1 MGKTLWKL
9 GDRPSDNGL
18 IGPGCTGNGQRWC
31 TRIKTF
37 GNRPFNQRR
46 KCTPGH
52 VNRRRC
58 HGIGKAL
65 PIEIAR

>member
-37 GNRPFNQRR
+37 GNRPFN
-46 KCTPGH
+46 
-52 VNRRRC
+52 
-58 HGIGKAL
+58 
-65 PIEIAR
+65 